1 MYFLKRVQVPINIL
15 VLIWFLLQGIEKEEI
30 VIWAFSA
37 WQDQPLRTIHTQKST
52 PSTICKNI
60 A

>member
-30 VIWAFSA
+30 VI
-37 WQDQPLRTIHTQKST
+37 
-52 PSTICKNI
+52 
-60 A
+60 